1 MTDEQRL
8 SRIEGKLDRLAEA
21 MVALARVEERMVT
34 LFRWTE
40 SSDTRIAAV
49 EERIAAIEKRDIGR
63 GHFFRVFDKLAWLLV
78 GAAVAVIV
86 KTFGLG

>member
-1 MTDEQRL
+1 MEEQRL

-40 SSDTRIAAV
+40 SCD
-49 EERIAAIEKRDIGR
+49 ERIGMVERRMTEIELSGVSHRS
-63 GHFFRVFDKLAWLLV
+63 FFRAFDKLIWVLI
-78 GAAVAVIV
+78 GAAVAVAV
-86 KTFGLG
+86 KAFGVN

>member
-34 LFRWTE
+34 LFRWTD
-40 SSDTRIAAV
+40 SCDARVAAV
-49 EERIAAIEKRDIGR
+49 EQRVAAMERQDVSRS
-63 GHFFRVFDKLAWLLV
+63 HFFRVFDKLAWLV
-78 GAAVAVIV
+78 IGGAVAVIA
-86 KTFGLG
+86 KTFGFG

>member
-34 LFRWTE
+34 LFRWTD
-40 SSDTRIAAV
+40 SCDARVDAV
-49 EERIAAIEKRDIGR
+49 EQRLAAMERQDVGR
-63 GHFFRVFDKLAWLLV
+63 SHFFRLVDKLAWLLI
-78 GAAVAVIV
+78 GAGIAAAVKV
-86 KTFGLG
+86 FGLA

>member
-21 MVALARVEERMVT
+21 MVTLARVEERMVT

-40 SSDTRIAAV
+40 NCDARVAAV
-49 EERIAAIEKRDIGR
+49 EQRVAAMERQDVGR
-63 GHFFRVFDKLAWLLV
+63 SHFFRLFEKLAWLLI
-78 GAAVAVIV
+78 GAAVAVVV
-86 KTFGLG
+86 KIFGLG

>member
-1 MTDEQRL
+1 MMDEQRL
-8 SRIEGKLDRLAEA
+8 SRIESKLDRLAEA
-21 MVALARVEERMVT
+21 MVALARVEERMAT

-40 SSDTRIAAV
+40 SFDARVADLERRVAAV
-49 EERIAAIEKRDIGR
+49 EAGDIGR
-63 GHFFRVFDKLAWLLV
+63 RHFFRAVDKLIWLLI

>member
-1 MTDEQRL
+1 MEEQRL

-40 SSDTRIAAV
+40 NSDERLDAV
-49 EERIAAIEKRDIGR
+49 ERRIGEIELRGIGH
-63 GHFFRVFDKLAWLLV
+63 GQFFRAFDKLAWLLI
-78 GAAVAVIV
+78 GAAVAVAV
-86 KTFGLG
+86 KMFGLA

>member
-40 SSDTRIAAV
+40 GSDTRIAAV
-49 EERIAAIEKRDIGR
+49 EERVAAIEKRDVGIGQ
-63 GHFFRVFDKLAWLLV
+63 VFTVVDKLVWLLI

-86 KTFGLG
+86 KILGLG